1 MAYVCCMIRPKHMGE
16 KRTVDVI
23 GSIDD
28 YASEPSLNTTP
39 TRVEDDNWVQPKIVH
54 MENGKVLEGDG
65 HLPQPANPSFIVG
78 ENRWGDK
85 VVWPVKPYCVHCS
98 PAAKRDNDDEK
109 TKSFDEYGAEREL
122 SRRASRLMGLGPSQ
136 YFSFTLKETPDGIIC
151 TKCERSPDIEM
162 EILEDETPQG
172 IQKEVEYEIATFDV
186 SKPMLGILVDEGIF
200 RFPEH
205 LVSHWVRDS
214 TFESSDLSILRK
226 EQIYTIKGKAFIK
239 HAIYEEGNKQ
249 WLLNPD
255 YCTSNISLE
264 GKIVDDCIVV
274 EEKDIIEW
282 RRTALPLDTKI
293 VAEQEEGV
301 IWGVS
306 QGDFLKNGHKKN
318 TLFGSVWAI
327 SLKLCGSPLVG
338 IKQL

>member
-1 MAYVCCMIRPKHMGE
+1 
-16 KRTVDVI
+16 
-23 GSIDD
+23 
-28 YASEPSLNTTP
+28 
-39 TRVEDDNWVQPKIVH
+39 
-54 MENGKVLEGDG
+54 
-65 HLPQPANPSFIVG
+65 
-78 ENRWGDK
+78 
-85 VVWPVKPYCVHCS
+85 
-98 PAAKRDNDDEK
+98 
-109 TKSFDEYGAEREL
+109 
-122 SRRASRLMGLGPSQ
+122 
-136 YFSFTLKETPDGIIC
+136 
-151 TKCERSPDIEM
+151 
-162 EILEDETPQG
+162 
-172 IQKEVEYEIATFDV
+172 
-186 SKPMLGILVDEGIF
+186 MLGILVDEGIF

-239 HAIYEEGNKQ
+239 HAIYEEKNKQ

-264 GKIVDDCIVV
+264 GKVVDDCIVV

-301 IWGVS
+301 IWSVS
-306 QGDFLKNGHKKN
+306 QGDFLKNGHKKS